1 MKSTPT
7 AWPSTATTFSTP
19 TSLCTKRRT
28 AKNAGPL
35 FLEKEIS
42 GGENKTGAGPEDSGD
57 PILVRLPSANE
68 YQQIGI
74 VSVGS
79 SDVKELQNQ
88 ADNPA
93 VYTRALSYCDWLY
106 ENTENECQ
114 CS

>member
-28 AKNAGPL
+28 AKNAELL
-35 FLEKEIS
+35 FLEEGDQRRREQK
-42 GGENKTGAGPEDSGD
+42 GAGPEDSGD

-68 YQQIGI
+68 HQQIGI

-88 ADNPA
+88 ADNPS

>member
-1 MKSTPT
+1 MAKYSDDLLDAYVP
-7 AWPSTATTFSTP
+7 
-19 TSLCTKRRT
+19 LYQEENCKKRW
-28 AKNAGPL
+28 GH
-35 FLEKEIS
+35 FFWEKEIS
-42 GGENKTGAGPEDSGD
+42 GGENQTGAGPEDSGG

-68 YQQIGI
+68 HQQIGI

-88 ADNPA
+88 ADNPS